1 MIPPDAPSPDDPSDP
16 LPSTVA
22 PACFKGTQDLCNF
35 VFEKVLPKLDDIS
48 RLQPT
53 DFEQALIATFQRISL
68 LVRGVSELKEPMH
81 FQIVAMANRT
91 SFELLLDL
99 KALVR
104 ESDAAAK
111 FQAFGEVNKARQ
123 GKDLL
128 EFLTKHPSLKSDVH
142 QLQLDYSA
150 DTARQTRIDGI
161 RATLWPTSKGKLKHW
176 SGKTTRKLAEE
187 AGPEYELRYLT
198 DYSLDSNYV
207 HASPVGIQGMN
218 DEALTSVFVTRH
230 LLIQEIFA
238 EATVDICKEVHL
250 FTGSPDLRE
259 ELKLAAASTG
269 RYLPD

>member
-1 MIPPDAPSPDDPSDP
+1 MIPPDAPSVDNPSDP

-81 FQIVAMANRT
+81 FQIVAMVSRT
-91 SFELLLDL
+91 NFELLLDM

-104 ESDAAAK
+104 ESGAAEK
-111 FQAFGEVNKARQ
+111 FLAFSEVNKVRK
-123 GKDLL
+123 GNELL
-128 EFLTKHPSLKSDVH
+128 KFFVKHPALKTDAH
-142 QLQLDYSA
+142 QFQLDYSA
-150 DTARQTRIDGI
+150 DVGRQTRIDGI
-161 RATLWPTSKGKLKHW
+161 RATLWPKSGGKPKHW
-176 SGKTTRKLAEE
+176 SGKTTKELAEE

-198 DYSLDSNYV
+198 DYYLESNYV

-218 DEALTSVFVTRH
+218 DEALTAVFVTRH
-230 LLIQEIFA
+230 LLIQQIFA
-238 EATVDICKEVHL
+238 EATVDVCTAVHL

-259 ELKLAAASTG
+259 ELKLAAVSTV